1 MTLKCDSERRT
12 SRRLHEQVFLTKST
26 NDLSMTQSAKEYR
39 ELQLRIAT
47 LKEDKQAL
55 EDEID
60 EFRKYSELLNAKFN
74 LLLQEK
80 SEVHEKNEEMSNMHC
95 ALLEKLEELNVRNSC
110 EYIVYCS
117 LNFLITLFFI

>member
-1 MTLKCDSERRT
+1 MTLKCDSERRN

-110 EYIVYCS
+110 EYI
-117 LNFLITLFFI
+117 IH